1 MAQCHKYGTICH
13 KYGIL
18 CHTCCIFCQYAILMA
33 YCAILWHIVPY
44 LYSNSLF
51 YRLRCQRTRAPH
63 TISSHP
69 ISPALFSP
77 HPISSHPISSH
88 PISHPQTSTEWVA
101 ELVAKSTPH
110 ANAMMKSCHAVF
122 KLCGT
127 MLQPL
132 FDANNEGRDY
142 CLQVTRLREVLFTRT
157 LVSAFARRC
166 MQPLPHPS

>member
-1 MAQCHKYGTICH
+1 MAHH
-13 KYGIL
+13 
-18 CHTCCIFCQYAILMA
+18 
-33 YCAILWHIVPY
+33 
-44 LYSNSLF
+44 SNSLF
-51 YRLRCQRTRAPH
+51 YRLRCQRTRTPH

-77 HPISSHPISSH
+77 HPISPHPISSH

-110 ANAMMKSCHAVF
+110 ANAMMKNCHAVF

-142 CLQVTRLREVLFTRT
+142 CLQVTRIKGSPLYANPRFGFCSKVHAATVPSLLTVSVRLFDFSLHGPPCTE
-157 LVSAFARRC
+157 SG
-166 MQPLPHPS
+166 PGG